1 MIGLALFSFSF
12 PVLLVVLLTALSF
25 LLFGNVNQTKYGIQT
40 TRRWF
45 PCPVTVTS
53 GMPVLIGTL
62 AGVALDAYDSSLG
75 GTTFELS
82 GSYNLTVIGE
92 SAASPVVNSAVK
104 PGDEL
109 YAHGTYD
116 SVTNC
121 LTALT
126 LDKNID
132 GIPFGSAEGAVGSGL
147 TAVIS
152 VRLKIGSQGRL
163 GV

>member
-1 MIGLALFSFSF
+1 MSI
-12 PVLLVVLLTALSF
+12 
-25 LLFGNVNQTKYGIQT
+25 NQTKYGIQT
-40 TRRWF
+40 TRRFF
-45 PCPVTVTS
+45 PCPSAVTS

-62 AGVALDAYDSSLG
+62 AGVALDAYDSTLLG
-75 GTTFELS
+75 TVFELS
-82 GSYNLTVIGE
+82 GSYNLSVVGE

-109 YAHGTYD
+109 YAHGTLD
-116 SVTNC
+116 VTTNV
-121 LTALT
+121 LYNLT

-132 GIPFGSAEGAVGSGL
+132 GVPFGSAEAAVNAGA

-152 VRLKIGSQGRL
+152 VRLKIGNQGRL